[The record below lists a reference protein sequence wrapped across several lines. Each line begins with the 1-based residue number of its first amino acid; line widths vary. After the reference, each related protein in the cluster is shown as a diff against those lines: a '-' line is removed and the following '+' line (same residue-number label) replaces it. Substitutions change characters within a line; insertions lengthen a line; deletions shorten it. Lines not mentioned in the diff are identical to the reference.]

1 MQNEKARITLAPIL
15 VAGAHLDGW
24 KPVVISRTKGTK
36 WKDIIKVEK
45 KKFKKYDEE
54 IEIERRIFPNCVLV
68 YTATQLLHNCVLV
81 YTATQLLYSVI
92 IFCTYS
98 LRE

>member
-1 MQNEKARITLAPIL
+1 MQNQKARITLAPIL

>member
-1 MQNEKARITLAPIL
+1 MQNQKARITLAPIL

-54 IEIERRIFPNCVLV
+54 IELRDEFFLIV
-68 YTATQLLHNCVLV
+68 Y
-81 YTATQLLYSVI
+81 
-92 IFCTYS
+92 
-98 LRE
+98 